1 MNRLLETDNC
11 QIIAL
16 QDKVCCYYTLTDTCQ
31 QPFEGDSKGSTEGN
45 WWLSMEELF
54 HMD

>member
-1 MNRLLETDNC
+1 MGDDF
-11 QIIAL
+11 AA
-16 QDKVCCYYTLTDTCQ
+16 DMAKVARDPRMHEWWVMTDTCQ